1 MKISAAS
8 ERKQEFKELKKS
20 LPVKWARLFILKK
33 HGNIAK
39 LILADIDRIENAKR
53 GKVALSKSEI
63 ELIKKL
69 SSTK

>member
-33 HGNIAK
+33 HGSIAK